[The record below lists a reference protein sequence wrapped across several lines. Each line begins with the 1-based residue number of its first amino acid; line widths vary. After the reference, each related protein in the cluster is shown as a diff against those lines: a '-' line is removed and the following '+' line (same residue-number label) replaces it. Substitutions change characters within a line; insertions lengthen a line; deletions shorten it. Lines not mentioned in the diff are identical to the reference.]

1 MKKNIITRLII
12 ASFILLLNLWVA
24 YWYDD
29 SVYDTNPSNFSSTD
43 FTINVSDFTPM
54 WHDNIEGD
62 TLKAKSESLLL
73 EIIEV
78 LMVSIW
84 VISLLVVSIWAG
96 YMIFYNWKEDFLT
109 KWRNMIYTG
118 LLALLIALSSFY
130 IINLIRYILYN

>member
-1 MKKNIITRLII
+1 MNKNIIIKICLIF
-12 ASFILLLNLWVA
+12 SL
-24 YWYDD
+24 
-29 SVYDTNPSNFSSTD
+29 FSSLLITNEVNCSTPTAD
-43 FTINVSDFTPM
+43 FSSPEFEINVSDFTPM
-54 WHDNIEGD
+54 GRDIVEGD
-62 TLKAKSESLLL
+62 SLKTKSENLLL
-73 EIIEV
+73 EIIEI

-84 VISLLVVSIWAG
+84 VISLLVISIGAW